1 MEEIVD
7 DGMEEID
14 LNENSDFIHDGNP
27 LGEYSNMEY
36 ELLNEVSASTD
47 FSDYHSVVDEDLINF
62 NDDVTLETQSMIA
75 HGGSLPEIE
84 ETGDLSSDVDR
95 LLSSIET
102 TPRDD
107 VVYIRG
113 DIILGEDEI
122 IIENGEIILN
132 NTDELFEDV
141 PEMLENANLLED
153 REHVFEYNISVAN
166 ENTTNQNSYNF
177 NAPQDNT
184 LTNYNISRFLQ
195 RYGTTTPNTQHNI
208 SIHRDGHSLR
218 SDTNIYDRINGPSIR
233 ENSLYPGS
241 FEMAQY
247 ADRYQMGHTIAE
259 GFLY

>member
-75 HGGSLPEIE
+75 HGGSLSEIE

-153 REHVFEYNISVAN
+153 REHVFWI
-166 ENTTNQNSYNF
+166 
-177 NAPQDNT
+177 
-184 LTNYNISRFLQ
+184 
-195 RYGTTTPNTQHNI
+195 
-208 SIHRDGHSLR
+208 
-218 SDTNIYDRINGPSIR
+218 
-233 ENSLYPGS
+233 
-241 FEMAQY
+241 
-247 ADRYQMGHTIAE
+247 
-259 GFLY
+259 